1 MLLSGETLAG
11 IEAGSITLAFR
22 RWTRPTVKAGGTLLT
37 PIGQLAIEAV
47 HRVEVDEIAETDA
60 AAAGFTSRDALRAE
74 LAKRTDGDVYR
85 VRLSLAG
92 PDPRI
97 ALRQSTPEGAEL
109 EALLARLAVMDA
121 RRRSG
126 PSSRQ
131 ILETIRDR
139 PGVLAAELAA
149 ELGEERAPFKSR
161 VRKLKAL
168 GLTESLTVG
177 YRLSP
182 RGSAVLEALEA

>member
-1 MLLSGETLAG
+1 MLLSGETLVG
-11 IEAGSITLAFR
+11 IETGSITLAFR
-22 RWTRPTVKAGGTLLT
+22 RWTNPAVKAGGTLLT

-47 HRVEVDEIAETDA
+47 DRVDA
-60 AAAGFTSRDALRAE
+60 GDITEEEAIAAGFSSARSLRAE
-74 LAKRTDGDVYR
+74 LAKRDRGDVYR

-97 ALRQSTPEGAEL
+97 ALREETPEGAAL

-131 ILETIRDR
+131 ILAVIRDR
-139 PGVLAAELAA
+139 PGVLAAELA
-149 ELGEERAPFKSR
+149 ESLGEERAPFKAR

-182 RGSAVLEALEA
+182 RGNAVFDALEA

>member
-1 MLLSGETLAG
+1 VLLSGETLVG
-11 IEAGSITLAFR
+11 IETGSITLAFR
-22 RWTRPTVKAGGTLLT
+22 RWTNPAVKAGGTLLT

-47 HRVEVDEIAETDA
+47 DRVDA
-60 AAAGFTSRDALRAE
+60 GDITEEEAIAAGFSSARSLRAE
-74 LAKRTDGDVYR
+74 LAKRDRGDVYR

-97 ALRQSTPEGAEL
+97 ALREETPEGAAL

-131 ILETIRDR
+131 ILAVIRDR
-139 PGVLAAELAA
+139 PGVLAAELA
-149 ELGEERAPFKSR
+149 ESLGEERAPFKAR

-182 RGSAVLEALEA
+182 RGNAVFDALEA

>member
-1 MLLSGETLAG
+1 MLLNGETLGG
-11 IEAGSITLAFR
+11 IESGAITLAFR
-22 RWTRPTVKAGGTLLT
+22 RWKRPTVKAGGTLLT

-47 HRVEVDEIAETDA
+47 DRVDAADISEDEA
-60 AAAGFTSRDALRAE
+60 AAAGFGSAEAVRTELSERDG
-74 LAKRTDGDVYR
+74 GDVYR
-85 VRLSLAG
+85 IRLSLAG
-92 PDPRI
+92 PDPRV
-97 ALRQSTPEGAEL
+97 ALREAKPEGAEL

-131 ILETIRDR
+131 ILEAIRDR

-149 ELGEERAPFKSR
+149 SLGEERTPFKAR
-161 VRKLKAL
+161 VRKLKAF

-182 RGSAVLEALEA
+182 RGDAVLDALER

>member
-1 MLLSGETLAG
+1 MLLNGETLGG
-11 IEAGSITLAFR
+11 IESGAITLAFR
-22 RWTRPTVKAGGTLLT
+22 RWKRPTVKAGGTLLT

-47 HRVEVDEIAETDA
+47 DRVDAADISEDEA
-60 AAAGFTSRDALRAE
+60 AAAGFESAEAVRTELSERDG
-74 LAKRTDGDVYR
+74 GDVYR
-85 VRLSLAG
+85 IRLSLAG
-92 PDPRI
+92 PDPRV
-97 ALRQSTPEGAEL
+97 ALREAKPEGAEL

-121 RRRSG
+121 RRHSG
-126 PSSRQ
+126 PSSRR
-131 ILETIRDR
+131 ILEAIRDR

-149 ELGEERAPFKSR
+149 SLGEERAPFKAR

-182 RGSAVLEALEA
+182 RGNAVLDALEE

>member
-1 MLLSGETLAG
+1 MLLNGETLAG

-22 RWTRPTVKAGGTLLT
+22 RWTRPTVKTGGTLLT

-47 HRVEVDEIAETDA
+47 DRVETDEITEAEA
-60 AAAGFTSRDALRAE
+60 AAAGFPTVDALRAV

-92 PDPRI
+92 PDPRM
-97 ALRQSTPEGAEL
+97 ALRQATPEGAEL

-131 ILETIRDR
+131 ILGAIRDR

-149 ELGEERAPFKSR
+149 SLGEERAPFKAR

-182 RGSAVLEALEA
+182 RGNAVLDALEA

>member
-1 MLLSGETLAG
+1 MLLNGETLAG
-11 IEAGSITLAFR
+11 IEAGSVTLAFR
-22 RWTRPTVKAGGTLLT
+22 RWTRPTVKSGGTLLT

-47 HRVEVDEIAETDA
+47 DRVETDEITDA
-60 AAAGFTSRDALRAE
+60 DAMAAGFPGADALRAE

-97 ALRQSTPEGAEL
+97 ALRESTPEGADL

-131 ILETIRDR
+131 ILEVIRAR
-139 PGVLAAELAA
+139 PGVLAAELAVT
-149 ELGEERAPFKSR
+149 LGEERAPFKSR

-177 YRLSP
+177 YRLSR
-182 RGSAVLEALEA
+182 RGNAVLDALEA